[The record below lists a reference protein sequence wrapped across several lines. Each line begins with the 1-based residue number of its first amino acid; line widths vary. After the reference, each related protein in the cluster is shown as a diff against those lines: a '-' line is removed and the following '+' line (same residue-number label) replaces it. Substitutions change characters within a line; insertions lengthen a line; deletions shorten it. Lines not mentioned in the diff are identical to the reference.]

1 MSSALL
7 FHFKSVFFSHSQ
19 GFLWKCYLRVLKKL
33 FFLRFS
39 AYVMHTQGWLRSS
52 LNTSFSS
59 TPKFI
64 SRQQSPPFDR
74 LTFPCKIVAKH
85 LEDEWKGER
94 KKKNF
99 KLKNV
104 LKKSA
109 NEKTSGRKKFFHFFV
124 MVNLT
129 IRNAFLIPV

>member
-7 FHFKSVFFSHSQ
+7 FHFKFVFFSHSQ

-94 KKKNF
+94 KKNF

-109 NEKTSGRKKFFHFFV
+109 NEKTSGRTKFFHFFV